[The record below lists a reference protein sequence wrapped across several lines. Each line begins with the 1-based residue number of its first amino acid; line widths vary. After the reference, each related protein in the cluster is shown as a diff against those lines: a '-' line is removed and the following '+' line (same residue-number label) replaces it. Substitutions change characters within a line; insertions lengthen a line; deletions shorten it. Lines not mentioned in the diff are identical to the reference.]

1 MNDSDYPCPG
11 CRAVSAQRAALP
23 YSNGPSGVGK
33 SFLAELMH
41 EYACGTENFGKDAP
55 YFEFNCAD
63 YADNPQ
69 LLLAQLFGY
78 SKGAF
83 TGAG

>member
-1 MNDSDYPCPG
+1 MSMP
-11 CRAVSAQRAALP
+11 AV
-23 YSNGPSGVGK
+23 
-33 SFLAELMH
+33 
-41 EYACGTENFGKDAP
+41 TENFGKDAP

-78 SKGAF
+78 SKGHSPALL
-83 TGAG
+83 TTKR